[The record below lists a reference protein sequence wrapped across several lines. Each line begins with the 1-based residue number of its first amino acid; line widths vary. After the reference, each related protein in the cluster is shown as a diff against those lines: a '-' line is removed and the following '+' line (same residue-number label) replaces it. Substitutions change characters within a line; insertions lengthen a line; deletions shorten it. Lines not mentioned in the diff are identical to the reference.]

1 MKWLN
6 IFCTKQKSHCLSE
19 CGKTCKQVDIQRS
32 YNTQPKSL
40 KNAPYQ
46 LRHIFTW
53 LLWPSAC
60 GVGVYIG
67 FAFAKIF
74 GMRGITT
81 ILGGPS
87 KKPWWLASTNTS
99 ARGGFTDTFDVYTNI
114 AFAKHLLQE
123 GLYKHLRLTT
133 MTCLHQLF
141 TGAYDDLPSS
151 PSSRGYV
158 NSFSTEVYHTLVHH
172 FGSRGHRQL
181 GSGHL
186 LPLVRL
192 CRLHQEQWRIRS
204 RASAKR
210 G

>member
-87 KKPWWLASTNTS
+87 KKTM
-99 ARGGFTDTFDVYTNI
+99 
-114 AFAKHLLQE
+114 
-123 GLYKHLRLTT
+123 
-133 MTCLHQLF
+133 MTCLHQHVG
-141 TGAYDDLPSS
+141 T
-151 PSSRGYV
+151 RG
-158 NSFSTEVYHTLVHH
+158 L
-172 FGSRGHRQL
+172 HR
-181 GSGHL
+181 HL
-186 LPLVRL
+186 R
-192 CRLHQEQWRIRS
+192 RLHQHRLHQTPFTGGPLQTS
-204 RASAKR
+204 SANHNDMPPPTLHRCLWWLAFITKLEGLCQLLQHR
-210 G
+210 GIPHLGPPLRLEGPSTTWV